1 MAGPRSIAVVT
12 LGLILAACGSNSPTG
27 PAAPNRALTTVAGLW
42 RGVFAPAA
50 CTGDEAVCGNGGP
63 DAFALQLTP
72 DGAGVVQIDIS
83 QLYSCPSDPAPV
95 SADVIARA
103 DSGTT
108 RISGRSP
115 RLDVEVDLTDAAPL
129 QGTFRYTANVLWDL
143 TQSTPCATVT
153 KQGQILSASR
163 TATISPGT
171 FAGRWRGWIAR
182 TQCSGN
188 CEDSDDVLKTGAV
201 ELEISQAGGHVS
213 GSFNGWEFAGDVAG
227 GKLTATG
234 RVRYMVPAYPCHQ
247 QFDSNQVCV
256 LDLDL
261 SATVDA
267 LGRLHGTLTYHLEG
281 AAYPGNR
288 PYVED
293 ASADLTG
300 LVRWP

>member
-12 LGLILAACGSNSPTG
+12 LGLILGACGSRSPSA
-27 PAAPNRALTTVAGLW
+27 PAAPNPALTGVAGLW
-42 RGVFAPAA
+42 RGALGPAE
-50 CTGDEAVCGNGGP
+50 CTGDQWVCGERGP

-72 DGAGVVQIDIS
+72 DGAGVLAIDIS
-83 QLYSCPSDPAPV
+83 QLQSCPWDPVPV
-95 SADVIARA
+95 SVDVTARVE
-103 DSGTT
+103 DGTT
-108 RISGRSP
+108 RITGRSA
-115 RLDVEVDLTDAAPL
+115 RLDVELDLTDTAQL
-129 QGTFRYTANVLWDL
+129 QGTFRYAANVPTNL
-143 TQSTPCATVT
+143 TDPAPCATVT

-188 CEDSDDVLKTGAV
+188 CEDADDVLKTGAV

-227 GKLTATG
+227 GKLTATS
-234 RVRYMVPAYPCHQ
+234 RYREMVPTNPCHQ

-256 LDLDL
+256 LDMNL
-261 SATVDA
+261 SASADS
-267 LGRLHGTLTYHLEG
+267 LGRLHGTLTYHVEG

-288 PYVED
+288 QYSED